1 MAQLKK
7 RIEAPKV
14 ESKGRVQ
21 ETSRGEILGGLRENM
36 YLNGALPSHSQ
47 ASEEWQ
53 LSLCPPTQ
61 E

>member
-1 MAQLKK
+1 MSQLKK

-21 ETSRGEILGGLRENM
+21 ETSKGEILGGLRENM
-36 YLNGALPSHSQ
+36 YLNGVLPSHSQ
-47 ASEEWQ
+47 
-53 LSLCPPTQ
+53 LSLRPPTQ